1 MCCIAPLKE
10 NQVTMKLYATDI
22 TATDGINQLLSF
34 ALWDEKQFYG
44 IGFIKDELD
53 KNRIEL
59 MVSDQSVYDLK
70 DASIL
75 FTAEYFE
82 LKLKDGTIRATD
94 GEDIYQIYYE
104 RLTNQKYSEM
114 KSVLTKLMELRED
127 IKVEYS
133 K

>member
-1 MCCIAPLKE
+1 
-10 NQVTMKLYATDI
+10 MKLYATDI
-22 TATDGINQLLSF
+22 SSTDGINQLLSF

-44 IGFIKDELD
+44 IGFIKDETD

-75 FTAEYFE
+75 FAADYFE
-82 LKLKDGTIRATD
+82 LRLKDGTIRSAD

-104 RLTNQKYSEM
+104 RLTNEKYRQM
-114 KSVLTKLMELRED
+114 KRVLMELTEQRDD

-133 K
+133 Q